1 MKHSFD
7 SGTSKWCYSF
17 CTGEPV
23 EHHGN
28 TVITARPDFYKTNE
42 HRLIWTA
49 ASTTGVLATA
59 FTDTGTI
66 LVAVVGVIVAA
77 LVALLGL
84 GFGIR
89 HLRKYITGRK
99 F

>member
-1 MKHSFD
+1 MWS
-7 SGTSKWCYSF
+7 
-17 CTGEPV
+17 
-23 EHHGN
+23 
-28 TVITARPDFYKTNE
+28 I
-42 HRLIWTA
+42 
-49 ASTTGVLATA
+49 ASTTAVLGEA

-66 LVAVVGVIVAA
+66 LTSVVGVVVVG

-84 GFGIR
+84 GFGLR

>member
-1 MKHSFD
+1 M
-7 SGTSKWCYSF
+7 
-17 CTGEPV
+17 
-23 EHHGN
+23 
-28 TVITARPDFYKTNE
+28 
-42 HRLIWTA
+42 WTT

-66 LVAVVGVIVAA
+66 LVSVIAVVVAG
-77 LVALLGL
+77 LIALLGL

>member
-1 MKHSFD
+1 M
-7 SGTSKWCYSF
+7 YS
-17 CTGEPV
+17 T
-23 EHHGN
+23 
-28 TVITARPDFYKTNE
+28 T
-42 HRLIWTA
+42 TA
-49 ASTTGVLATA
+49 ATQLASMFA
-59 FTDTGTI
+59 DTGD
-66 LVAVVGVIVAA
+66 LVAIVIAAVVVG

>member
-1 MKHSFD
+1 MWS
-7 SGTSKWCYSF
+7 
-17 CTGEPV
+17 
-23 EHHGN
+23 
-28 TVITARPDFYKTNE
+28 I
-42 HRLIWTA
+42 
-49 ASTTGVLATA
+49 ASTTDALSTA
-59 FTDTGTI
+59 FTNTGTVLTAVI
-66 LVAVVGVIVAA
+66 GTVLVA

>member
-1 MKHSFD
+1 MWNI
-7 SGTSKWCYSF
+7 G
-17 CTGEPV
+17 
-23 EHHGN
+23 
-28 TVITARPDFYKTNE
+28 
-42 HRLIWTA
+42 
-49 ASTTGVLATA
+49 STTDVLTTA
-59 FTDTGTI
+59 FANTGTI
-66 LVAVVGVIVAA
+66 LTSVIGVVVVA

>member
-1 MKHSFD
+1 MRE
-7 SGTSKWCYSF
+7 
-17 CTGEPV
+17 GECQR
-23 EHHGN
+23 GAIN
-28 TVITARPDFYKTNE
+28 DNLQTYMWSI
-42 HRLIWTA
+42 
-49 ASTTGVLATA
+49 ASTTSTLSTA
-59 FTDTGTI
+59 FSDTGTI
-66 LVAVVGVIVAA
+66 LVAVIGTVVVG